1 MLQCSNIPKA
11 TLKKSQVNIVYH
23 ICHEKVADNIL
34 IPIKKYTTDNIR
46 DTTTKTLEGS
56 ALKHM
61 NKVLFNKPFH
71 KELEINLHRMKISF
85 DVIDR
90 S

>member
-1 MLQCSNIPKA
+1 MLQCSYIPKA

-23 ICHEKVADNIL
+23 IYHEKVADNIL
-34 IPIKKYTTDNIR
+34 IPIKIYTTDNIKI
-46 DTTTKTLEGS
+46 TTTKALEGS

-71 KELEINLHRMKISF
+71 TEHEINLHRMKIWF
-85 DVIDR
+85 DVIDK

>member
-1 MLQCSNIPKA
+1 MLQCNNIPKE
-11 TLKKSQVNIVYH
+11 TLNKSQVNIVYH
-23 ICHEKVADNIL
+23 ICHEIAADNIL
-34 IPIKKYTTDNIR
+34 IPIKIYTTDNIR
-46 DTTTKTLEGS
+46 DTTTKALEGS

-61 NKVLFNKPFH
+61 NKVLFNKPFYTEH
-71 KELEINLHRMKISF
+71 EINLHRMKSWF